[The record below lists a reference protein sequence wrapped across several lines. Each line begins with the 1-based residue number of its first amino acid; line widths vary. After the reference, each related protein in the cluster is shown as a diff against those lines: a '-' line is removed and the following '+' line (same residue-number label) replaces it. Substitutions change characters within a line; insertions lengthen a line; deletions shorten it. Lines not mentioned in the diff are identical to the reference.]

1 MGFLD
6 FAPEPPAPSATPVTE
21 HIDLNCAPSNDTRDL
36 SSKTVPV
43 VLPSHVQPNVH
54 VLTRTKTSWIPLGS
68 TPNGEVR
75 VKFET
80 LRSMD
85 PETLEIDGHMSQH
98 SIHHLDLFSNKQ
110 PADAIILKTD
120 PPAQK
125 QPPPSMM
132 MEIDASNIKHE
143 QSTNF

>member
-1 MGFLD
+1 MFV
-6 FAPEPPAPSATPVTE
+6 FTP
-21 HIDLNCAPSNDTRDL
+21 
-36 SSKTVPV
+36 
-43 VLPSHVQPNVH
+43 
-54 VLTRTKTSWIPLGS
+54 GS

-85 PETLEIDGHMSQH
+85 PETLEIDGHISQH

-120 PPAQK
+120 QLQPSQK
-125 QPPPSMM
+125 QQTMV
-132 MEIDASNIKHE
+132 MEIDANNIKHE
-143 QSTNF
+143 QSMGNDFFFVYS

>member
-1 MGFLD
+1 MIRVIYQVRPYLSF
-6 FAPEPPAPSATPVTE
+6 FHQQFIRKAA
-21 HIDLNCAPSNDTRDL
+21 SNKILFFR
-36 SSKTVPV
+36 SFCS
-43 VLPSHVQPNVH
+43 
-54 VLTRTKTSWIPLGS
+54 GS

-85 PETLEIDGHMSQH
+85 PETLEIDGHISQH

-120 PPAQK
+120 HLQPTQK
-125 QPPPSMM
+125 QQQQQTMV
-132 MEIDASNIKHE
+132 MEIDANNIKHE
-143 QSTNF
+143 QSEDF